1 MLKELEN
8 IFKALSDKNRLRI
21 VNMLCQ
27 KPLCV
32 CELTYIL
39 RLSQSTVS
47 GHLKVLKDTDIV
59 IAQKDKLWVEYILNQ
74 SNPWLNEILP
84 IIKSQATQDSLME
97 NDISIMERADRNQ
110 LCKK

>member
-47 GHLKVLKDTDIV
+47 GHLKVLKDADIV

-84 IIKSQATQDSLME
+84 VIKSQATQDSLME